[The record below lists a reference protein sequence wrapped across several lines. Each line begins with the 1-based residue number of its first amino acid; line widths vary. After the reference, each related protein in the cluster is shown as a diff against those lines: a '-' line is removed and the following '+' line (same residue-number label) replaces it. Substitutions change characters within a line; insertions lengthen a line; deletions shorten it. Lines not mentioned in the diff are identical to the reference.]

1 MKCFN
6 VDVEITFNFE
16 FGNTERTLLVECKS
30 CLPNLSQETTLKMQ

>member
-16 FGNTERTLLVECKS
+16 FGNTERTLVECKS